1 MTKDRWALVAVA
13 LATFMTYLDNNIVN
27 VAIPDIQRELGLST
41 AGIEWVVSGYI
52 LTFAGLLLAGGRLA
66 DAFGRRRL
74 FLIGL
79 GVFTASSLVAGFAG
93 GAGDLIAARAL
104 QGIGAALVTPTT
116 LAIISATF
124 TDPRERNAAVGVW
137 GGVGA
142 LALAVGPLLG
152 GLLTQHVSWEW
163 IFWINVPIGIAT
175 MALGTWAITESRE
188 TEARRLDLPGL
199 GLSTVALFTLTWA
212 LIEGHDRGWTSAAI
226 LGAFALAAAAAFA
239 FVLVE
244 RRVAQPMVD
253 ISLFRSREFSG
264 GIVAV
269 MLWAFGLFGIY
280 FFTSIYLQGVL
291 GFSPTKAGAAF
302 VPMALLMAG
311 SAIVSDR
318 VAARFG
324 AYRSTGFG
332 MLAMGL
338 GIGSTA
344 LLGTDASFLSLMP
357 SFAVIGLG
365 GGMTIPLT
373 ATVLSAMPT
382 SQAGVA
388 SAVFNASREVAGLLG
403 ITVIG
408 AVLTSRQGAA
418 LAAGHSPADAYL
430 TGFHAGL
437 MLAAAL
443 VIAGGVT
450 AYVALRS
457 AHRTPQAE
465 TAADDLVLAG

>member
-1 MTKDRWALVAVA
+1 MTKNRWALVAVA

-163 IFWINVPIGIAT
+163 IFWINVPVGIAT

-188 TEARRLDLPGL
+188 AEARRLDLPGL
-199 GLSTVALFTLTWA
+199 GLSTIALFALTWA
-212 LIEGHDRGWTSAAI
+212 LIEGHDRGWTSGAI
-226 LGAFALAAAAAFA
+226 LGAFALAATTAFA

-253 ISLFRSREFSG
+253 VSLFRSREFSG

-280 FFTSIYLQGVL
+280 FFTSLYLQGVL

-418 LAAGHSPADAYL
+418 LAAGHTPADAYL

-457 AHRTPQAE
+457 AHRAPEAE